1 MSARTHERGHTHVA
15 VAARLIQETN
25 ATNVQRDLLTRH
37 ERVIHTNTFAPENYS
52 PSEADTAS
60 ATPSSIQNDGHHD
73 SDQNPDR
80 DAPLGFQSSPRRSRD
95 SGRDPGASRPA
106 IAARYMLSPVL
117 ENGDTADISRHQ
129 RHGEQEKTTVS
140 SLPQLSATNGDSRHP
155 MNLEMFTDLTDNFD
169 TYDASQFLTGDLHTQ
184 PIQETSAGRRRQRGQ
199 QQHHLHLGPYDH
211 NIPSPPS
218 DPQLEN
224 TLMEVSQ
231 SNMVSQLDFEF
242 PFDFLSDTRV
252 DTTIDRPVLE
262 APDATNDTHCSPSDD
277 IRFPLLKDTAGRV
290 CPDIGRSG
298 SDNNGS
304 HIGLAGGDLLQN
316 LPIFYEESA
325 PSPQSL
331 LIDDTVHCLLRK
343 SLADRLR
350 RPLTAEELPSAKL
363 CDGFLASYVECF
375 HPHLPIIHLPTLD
388 LSTAASPLI
397 LTLCSIGALY
407 RLDRRRSQFLYD
419 LAIGSM
425 QSIDQTPPSDLF
437 VGCALWSAQT
447 RLLLALYATLRGDE
461 GLLPA
466 SMSENGFLTLNS
478 ANHRGK
484 QVYTKTRTLIS
495 KDNSKALALT
505 WMDWIK
511 RESWKRLLGGIYAL
525 STFKMVLYGVNPVFS
540 QRQDLELEVIH
551 DETLWNASSAE
562 EWGKLSPKHT
572 IIEGLTI
579 KDVLDDVLRDQMRK
593 YRRAPYRISGFTAL
607 YVMHAIV
614 VQVSQVAEVACTFAG
629 YDLGMMPPLRAEHTL
644 ASALLDSTLSALSRC
659 REFMT
664 RSRSDERGG
673 AFDKTETSLASNCR
687 AAFRI
692 ASTRLIRATTGF
704 ERLNLVASDRVGLD
718 RSILMY
724 VYAKQERSPYML
736 QAVHESLE
744 GIRASVKMGHMLVR
758 KTAAFRW
765 GIIHAIAAW
774 DCALFVTKWAHL
786 VEIDALHNIG
796 PSADEQALLMQIRD
810 LLTEADYDM
819 EDRNSLAAGI
829 ARTWAWF
836 LQDAATV
843 LKKLG
848 VKAAMTMSNPEQ
860 VAEPKRVKDIIEDV
874 GKAIFSED
882 VMHTPT
888 VDGIV
893 SIGGGSI
900 TGSCKAIA
908 IRFGLPHLCIPTGKK
923 KGDKD
928 G

>member
-25 ATNVQRDLLTRH
+25 ATNVRRDLLTRH
-37 ERVIHTNTFAPENYS
+37 ERVIHTNTLAPENCS
-52 PSEADTAS
+52 PSDADTAS

-73 SDQNPDR
+73 SDQNLDR
-80 DAPLGFQSSPRRSRD
+80 DAPLGFQSSPRRNRD
-95 SGRDPGASRPA
+95 SGRDPVASSPA

-117 ENGDTADISRHQ
+117 ENGDTAEISRHQ
-129 RHGEQEKTTVS
+129 HHRAEQEKTTAS
-140 SLPQLSATNGDSRHP
+140 SFPQLSATNGDSRHP
-155 MNLEMFTDLTDNFD
+155 TNLEMFTNLTDNFD
-169 TYDASQFLTGDLHTQ
+169 TYDASQFLSSGLHTQ
-184 PIQETSAGRRRQRGQ
+184 PIQQTSAGRRRQRDQ
-199 QQHHLHLGPYDH
+199 QEQHPHLGPYDH
-211 NIPSPPS
+211 SIPSPPS
-218 DPQLEN
+218 DPQLAN
-224 TLMEVSQ
+224 TLMEVNQ
-231 SNMVSQLDFEF
+231 PNMVSQLDFEF

-252 DTTIDRPVLE
+252 DETIDRPVLE
-262 APDATNDTHCSPSDD
+262 APDATNDTHCPTSDD
-277 IRFPLLKDTAGRV
+277 IRFPLPTDTAGRV
-290 CPDIGRSG
+290 CPDIGRSC
-298 SDNNGS
+298 SDNNVG
-304 HIGLAGGDLLQN
+304 HIGLASGDLLQN
-316 LPIFYEESA
+316 LPIFHEESA
-325 PSPQSL
+325 PSLQSL

-343 SLADRLR
+343 DLADRLR
-350 RPLTAEELPSAKL
+350 HPLTVEELPSAKI

-375 HPHLPIIHLPTLD
+375 HPHLPIIHMPTLD

-419 LAIGSM
+419 LAIRSM
-425 QSIDQTPPSDLF
+425 QSIDQTPPDDLF
-437 VGCALWSAQT
+437 GGYALWSVQT

-461 GLLPA
+461 VLLPA
-466 SMSENGFLTLNS
+466 SMSENGFLTLDS
-478 ANHRGK
+478 ANYRGK
-484 QVYTKTRTLIS
+484 QVYTKTRTLLS
-495 KDNSKALALT
+495 KDKSKTLGLT

-511 RESWKRLLGGIYAL
+511 RESWKRLLGGMYML
-525 STFKMVLYGVNPVFS
+525 STFKMVLYGVNPVFG

-572 IIEGLTI
+572 IIEGLMI

-614 VQVSQVAEVACTFAG
+614 VQISQMAEVACTFAG

-659 REFMT
+659 REFMA

-673 AFDKTETSLASNCR
+673 AYDKTETSLASNCR

-692 ASTRLIRATTGF
+692 ASTRLVRVTTGF

-724 VYAKQERSPYML
+724 AYAKQERSSYML
-736 QAVHESLE
+736 QAVQESLE
-744 GIRASVKMGHMLVR
+744 GIRASVKMGHMLIR

-765 GIIHAIAAW
+765 GIVHAIAAW

-786 VEIDALHNIG
+786 VEIDALNNIG

-819 EDRNSLAAGI
+819 EDRNSLAAGL
-829 ARTWAWF
+829 ARTWAWL
-836 LQDAATV
+836 LQDAD
-843 LKKLG
+843 LKQLPSAAELRKSVG
-848 VKAAMTMSNPEQ
+848 VPDVAPMSG
-860 VAEPKRVKDIIEDV
+860 VYR
-874 GKAIFSED
+874 
-882 VMHTPT
+882 
-888 VDGIV
+888 
-893 SIGGGSI
+893 
-900 TGSCKAIA
+900 
-908 IRFGLPHLCIPTGKK
+908 L
-923 KGDKD
+923 
-928 G
+928 